1 MTVVYSI
8 DPCWLSRSTT
18 RAAGALDAV
27 APAQVLLVA
36 HQRDADGILLEVE
49 HQPDQI
55 LGELDELSGHH
66 PLEPVDARDA
76 VSGGEHGARL
86 AHLHLL
92 AVALDLLAE
101 DAADFVGPD
110 FRHVLCSVTA
120 R

>member
-1 MTVVYSI
+1 SAVAVAMGLRVA
-8 DPCWLSRSTT
+8 LHRG
-18 RAAGALDAV
+18 AAGT
-27 APAQVLLVA
+27 
-36 HQRDADGILLEVE
+36 LLEDE
-49 HQPDQI
+49 HQPDLI
-55 LGELDELSGHH
+55 LGELVELSGHH
-66 PLEPVDARDA
+66 RLEAVDARDA